1 MTTWTILV
9 SPAIRTRVQRPAALL
24 ATTMNIRTINM
35 MNAAPLTMKVIVF
48 YYYIIFTLT
57 DECHHVDDKHDDE
70 RGGGADKDNKGNI
83 FYHYILIY
91 LN

>member
-1 MTTWTILV
+1 
-9 SPAIRTRVQRPAALL
+9 
-24 ATTMNIRTINM
+24 
-35 MNAAPLTMKVIVF
+35 MKVIVF

-57 DECHHVDDKHDDE
+57 DECHHVDKHNDE
-70 RGGGADKDNKGNI
+70 CGGGADKDNEGNI